1 MPCMFS
7 YCSQGLAVNVVC
19 SSVTCFRTTRL
30 VLHVKRISQG
40 EEAMFL
46 GTLLIHCQMEW
57 GWDLQT
63 AVLQSKLVMS
73 ASVLVLSASTK
84 DFALIVSIPELH
96 HDAWAK
102 SILLEGC
109 S

>member
-1 MPCMFS
+1 MFS
-7 YCSQGLAVNVVC
+7 YCSRGLAVNVVC
-19 SSVTCFRTTRL
+19 SSVTYFRTTRL

-40 EEAMFL
+40 EAMFL
-46 GTLLIHCQMEW
+46 GTLLIHCQLEW
-57 GWDLQT
+57 VWDLQT
-63 AVLQSKLVMS
+63 AMLQSKLVMS
-73 ASVLVLSASTK
+73 VSVLVLPASVK

>member
-1 MPCMFS
+1 MFS
-7 YCSQGLAVNVVC
+7 YCSRGLAVNVVC
-19 SSVTCFRTTRL
+19 SSVTYFRTTRL

-46 GTLLIHCQMEW
+46 GTLLIHCQLEW
-57 GWDLQT
+57 DWDLQT

-73 ASVLVLSASTK
+73 VSFLVLPASVK

>member
-1 MPCMFS
+1 MFS
-7 YCSQGLAVNVVC
+7 YCSRGLAVNVVC
-19 SSVTCFRTTRL
+19 SSVTYFRTTRL

-40 EEAMFL
+40 EAMFL
-46 GTLLIHCQMEW
+46 GTLLIHCQLEW
-57 GWDLQT
+57 VWDLQT

-73 ASVLVLSASTK
+73 VSVLVLPASVK

>member
-19 SSVTCFRTTRL
+19 SSVTYFRTTRL